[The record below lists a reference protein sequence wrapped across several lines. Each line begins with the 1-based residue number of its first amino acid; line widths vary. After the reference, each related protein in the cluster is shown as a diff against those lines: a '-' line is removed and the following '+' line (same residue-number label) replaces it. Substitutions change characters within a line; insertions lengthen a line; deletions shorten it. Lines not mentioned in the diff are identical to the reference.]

1 MDHDLSAILAAA
13 QFAAEKHA
21 NQRRK
26 GRAAEPY
33 INHLIEV
40 AHLVS
45 GALSEPDANLV
56 MAAFLHDTVEDVGV
70 TVDELRERFGAD
82 VAGLVLEV
90 TDDKSLP
97 KDERKRLQVEHAP
110 HKSVRAGTIK
120 IADKISNLR
129 SMLNSPPADW
139 GPERIRDYF
148 AWAKKVVDGLPQ
160 PNPILKA
167 EFDLTVKRF
176 ENL

>member
-1 MDHDLSAILAAA
+1 MQNDLQTILAAA

-21 NQRRK
+21 KQRRK

-33 INHLIEV
+33 VNHLIEV

-45 GALSEPDANLV
+45 TALAEPDPNLV
-56 MAAFLHDTVEDVGV
+56 IAAFLHDTVEDVGV
-70 TVDELRERFGAD
+70 TGEELKERFGAD

-97 KDERKRLQVEHAP
+97 QDERKQLQVEHAP
-110 HKSVRAGTIK
+110 HLSVRAGAIK
-120 IADKISNLR
+120 LADKISNLR
-129 SMLNSPPADW
+129 SMIFSPPADW
-139 GPERIRDYF
+139 DDERIRDYF
-148 AWAKKVVDGLPQ
+148 AWAKNVVSGLPE
-160 PNPILKA
+160 PNPVLKA